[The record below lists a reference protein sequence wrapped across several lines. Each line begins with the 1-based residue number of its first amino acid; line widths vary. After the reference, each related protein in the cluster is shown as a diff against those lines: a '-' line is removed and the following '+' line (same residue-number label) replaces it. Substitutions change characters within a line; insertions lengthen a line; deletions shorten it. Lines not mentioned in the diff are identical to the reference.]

1 MSTTIVSCIFV
12 LCLFFMALTAR
23 AADVSLDLPAAL
35 QVALRENPAL
45 KARRH
50 ALGIAQARAQQAGL
64 LFQNNP
70 RFSVELETP
79 TSGGSGTSVEFNLL
93 QELEIAGQRGH
104 RYEAA
109 AKNLAQAR
117 LSVEE
122 AERVLRLDVVQA
134 FYNLLANQQIIADLR
149 EVLAAQENLLQAGQK
164 RFAREDISILELN
177 TLRLDH
183 DQVRNELANKRRER
197 VSLEKQLRLLT
208 GLQDEGS
215 LTATGDLLDISTKS
229 SAIADRAALQSC
241 ILANHPDLKAAK
253 LAVEVRE
260 AELRLAQARRIPNV
274 ALGPRYKRDN
284 RQNFIGGE
292 IAVPLPFF
300 NRNQEEITTALANR
314 NVSRAALK
322 GRTLTVKQEVDSA
335 YKAIDVAKERL
346 AGYETDYLEDIGK
359 SMALTRKAYE
369 TGEMTIFEFSVTRD
383 RLAQT
388 RLRYLDAVLGHL
400 QAVAEVE
407 AQAPSCFDSVRS
419 IQSGS

>member
-1 MSTTIVSCIFV
+1 MSTTITGSFIFV
-12 LCLFFMALTAR
+12 LCLFFTALTAR
-23 AADVSLDLPAAL
+23 AADVSLNLSTAL

-79 TSGGSGTSVEFNLL
+79 MSGGSGTSVEFNLL
-93 QELEIAGQRGH
+93 QELEIAGQRGY

-122 AERVLRLDVVQA
+122 AERVLRLEVVQA

-149 EVLAAQENLLQAGQK
+149 EVLAGQENLLQAGQK

-183 DQVRNELANKRRER
+183 DQVRNELANKRRDR
-197 VSLEKQLRLLT
+197 VSLEKQLRLLA

-215 LTATGDLLDISTKS
+215 LTATGDLLDISPKS
-229 SAIADRAALQSC
+229 SAVADRAALQSC

-284 RQNFIGGE
+284 NQNFIGGE

-314 NVSRAALK
+314 NVSRAELD
-322 GRTLTVKQEVDSA
+322 GRMLTAKQEVDSA
-335 YKAIDVAKERL
+335 YKEIDVTKERL
-346 AGYETDYLEDIGK
+346 SGYQTDYLGDIGK
-359 SMALTRKAYE
+359 TMALTRKAYE
-369 TGEMTIFEFSVTRD
+369 SGEMTILEFSVTRD

-388 RLRYLDAVLGHL
+388 RLRYLDAALGHL
-400 QAVAEVE
+400 QAVAELE
-407 AQAPSCFDSVRS
+407 AQAPSCF
-419 IQSGS
+419 